1 MNTMKWQKDM
11 KLKDEL
17 PKPVVSNML
26 LGKSEDKAPERMK
39 TLSQNGKDTQLWMCL
54 VMKVKSDAVK
64 NKIAW
69 EPGKLGP

>member
-1 MNTMKWQKDM
+1 MNRMKKEKDVI
-11 KLKDEL
+11 LKDEL
-17 PKPVVSNML
+17 PGLVGAQKATGVEQRYSSKGM
-26 LGKSEDKAPERMK
+26 KSR
-39 TLSQNGKDTQLWMCL
+39 SQRIKNPKLWICL